1 VTAISIII
9 PVLDD
14 APALRQLLDDLDA
27 IGHTD
32 AEWIVVDGGS
42 SDDSVEIAEGRAD
55 RVLRASRGRS
65 RQLTAGI
72 AVSSGAWLWLLH
84 ADTRVDAGMWQALQR
99 AVATPGV
106 AWGRFDVRLDGDG
119 FVFRIIETLMNVR
132 SRWSGICTGD
142 QGIFVRRDLLELIDG
157 IPDQPLM
164 EDIELSK
171 RLRRYAKPACLETR
185 LKASARRWEQ
195 HGIIATILLMWRLR
209 FQYYIGVSPDVLARR
224 YYGHE
229 S

>member
-1 VTAISIII
+1 MVAISIII

-14 APALRQLLDDLDA
+14 ATALRQLLDDLDA
-27 IGHTD
+27 IGHVD
-32 AEWIVVDGGS
+32 AERIVVDGGS
-42 SDDSVEIAEGRAD
+42 SDGSVDIAEGRVD
-55 RVLRASRGRS
+55 CVVRAPRGRS
-65 RQLTAGI
+65 RQLTAGV
-72 AVSSGAWLWLLH
+72 AAATGSWLWLLH

-99 AVATPGV
+99 AIAIPGA
-106 AWGRFDVRLDGDG
+106 AWGRFDVRLDGDR
-119 FVFRIIETLMNVR
+119 FAFRLIETLMNVR

-142 QGIFVRRDLLELIDG
+142 QGMFVRRDLLELVDG

-171 RLRRYAKPACLETR
+171 RLRRYAKPVCLDTR
-185 LKASARRWEQ
+185 LRASARRWEQ
-195 HGIIATILLMWRLR
+195 HGIVATILLMWRLR
-209 FQYYIGVSPDVLARR
+209 LEYFVGVSPDVLARR